1 MHFTPT
7 RIAGVTIVEL
17 EPRHDARGS
26 FARTFCAEEFAAAGI
41 PFEVVQVNLSSNRAR
56 HTLRGLH
63 YQRDPFGE
71 PKIVACLRGRIF
83 DVAVDVRPDSP
94 TYLQW
99 EAVELSFDGGR
110 MFCLSEGI
118 AHGFLTLE
126 PDSEVQYLMGAAY
139 RPGAAA
145 GLRWND
151 PALTIAWPAE
161 PAVISE
167 RDRNYPLL
175 QAEG

>member
-1 MHFTPT
+1 MRFTPT

-17 EPRHDARGS
+17 EPSQDARGS
-26 FARTFCAEEFAAAGI
+26 FARTFCAEAFAAAGI

-63 YQRDPFGE
+63 YQRAPFGE

-83 DVAVDVRPDSP
+83 DVVVDVRPNSP

-99 EAVELSFDGGR
+99 EGVELSFDGGR
-110 MFCLSEGI
+110 MLCLSEGI

-139 RPGAAA
+139 RPEAAA

-151 PALTIAWPAE
+151 PALAIEWPAE
-161 PAVISE
+161 PAAISE
-167 RDRNYPLL
+167 RDRNHPLL
-175 QAEG
+175 RPEG

>member
-7 RIAGVTIVEL
+7 SIAGVTIVEL
-17 EPRHDARGS
+17 EPHHDARGS

-41 PFEVVQVNLSSNRAR
+41 PLKVAQVNLSSNRAR

-63 YQRDPFGE
+63 YQRAPFGE

-83 DVAVDVRPDSP
+83 DVAVDVRPNSP
-94 TYLQW
+94 TYLRW

-126 PDSEVQYLMGAAY
+126 PDSAVQYLMGAAY
-139 RPGAAA
+139 RPGAAV

-151 PALTIAWPAE
+151 PALAIAWPAE
-161 PAVISE
+161 PAAISE
-167 RDRNYPLL
+167 RDSNYPLL
-175 QAEG
+175 QAES